1 MSKDMLLYIAI
12 KNREERSNME
22 DSLVLDGIDVTAF
35 PSAAKLWEA
44 FQIKPAQFVITDRR
58 FAHDFDGLKL
68 ARAIRKH
75 FMLPYA
81 FIVVRSATSTLDG
94 IKQGMAAGVDDYII
108 KPHNRFQIRSR
119 VLVGKRWLEYI
130 NSMNKNEGRT
140 AAPRRGEAS
149 HAAAA
154 DAAGAPSREGG
165 NRTAWRAQ
173 PLRIGT
179 GAAARAGAAESAGAY
194 IQRAATA
201 KPSPR
206 NRHADAHH

>member
-81 FIVVRSATSTLDG
+81 LESARFAST
-94 IKQGMAAGVDDYII
+94 
-108 KPHNRFQIRSR
+108 RSR
-119 VLVGKRWLEYI
+119 
-130 NSMNKNEGRT
+130 
-140 AAPRRGEAS
+140 RGPTVAS
-149 HAAAA
+149 
-154 DAAGAPSREGG
+154 
-165 NRTAWRAQ
+165 
-173 PLRIGT
+173 
-179 GAAARAGAAESAGAY
+179 
-194 IQRAATA
+194 AATA
-201 KPSPR
+201 AWTAAMLLYRLATRSSR
-206 NRHADAHH
+206 IS